1 METPATPVSNTFD
14 PGNWTAGLRPLA
26 VLLVEDNKVNQEFA
40 TLILGNAGHKVEI
53 AETGCQAVEWVRRSD
68 FDVIVMDIQ
77 MPELDGIEA
86 ARQIRK
92 LKQPKRCV
100 PIIVA
105 SAHVLA
111 DAREDCVAAGMD
123 DYISKPFSPALLLSK
138 LANISDKKH
147 NNAPVGAFSGPDE
160 HSGELPIEGLPVVDL
175 DQLDALEGM
184 FSLPELRTLVA
195 HYLADVS
202 ARVTLIS
209 EHRAQGDFKN
219 IARQAHMIVA
229 TAGNVGA
236 KRTSAMAGMLEA
248 SCATGDDAAIDRR
261 ISALYASSYI
271 SSYLLK
277 QWKIG
282 EALAQ

>member
-1 METPATPVSNTFD
+1 METGSNQGNPADWAAES
-14 PGNWTAGLRPLA
+14 RPLA

-40 TLILGNAGHKVEI
+40 ALVLGCAGHRVEI
-53 AETGCQAVEWVRRSD
+53 AQTGCEAVECVRRSD
-68 FDVIVMDIQ
+68 FDVVMMDIE
-77 MPELDGIEA
+77 MPELDGIQA

-92 LKQPKRCV
+92 LQQPKRNV
-100 PIIVA
+100 PILVT
-105 SAHVLA
+105 SAHALA
-111 DAREDCVAAGMD
+111 DTRDECLAAGMD
-123 DYISKPFSPALLLSK
+123 DYICKPFSPAQLLSK
-138 LANISDKKH
+138 LAKISDKD
-147 NNAPVGAFSGPDE
+147 NTQVGAFSGEDD
-160 HSGELPIEGLPVVDL
+160 HSGVLPVEGLPVVDL
-175 DQLDALEGM
+175 DQLDTLEGM
-184 FSLPELRTLVA
+184 FSLPELRALVA

-209 EHRAQGDFKN
+209 EHRASGDFKN
-219 IARQAHMIVA
+219 IARQAHMIVS

-261 ISALYASSYI
+261 ISALYASCYI

-282 EALAQ
+282 EGLAQ